1 MFCGFLVLVLP
12 SYFVPSLN
20 WSGRLCFCWAM
31 LLGQSVPLLLTCLT
45 AENSEVPRS
54 YRPTQDHVTA
64 GWLGLTLLVVV
75 LPAALGSGGAL
86 HRHSRHSQLSLHY
99 TTGQGLSRGCPFFS
113 LFPPPRP
120 HPIQCRYSSRET
132 WYCGTL
138 VALLWRVSCGRAW
151 GLLVTLSVALSWLV

>member
-1 MFCGFLVLVLP
+1 
-12 SYFVPSLN
+12 
-20 WSGRLCFCWAM
+20 M
-31 LLGQSVPLLLTCLT
+31 LLGQSVPPLLTCLT

-99 TTGQGLSRGCPFFS
+99 TTGQGLSRGCPSSPSSPLLALTPFS
-113 LFPPPRP
+113 VDTAVERRDNVEP
-120 HPIQCRYSSRET
+120 
-132 WYCGTL
+132 W
-138 VALLWRVSCGRAW
+138 
-151 GLLVTLSVALSWLV
+151 